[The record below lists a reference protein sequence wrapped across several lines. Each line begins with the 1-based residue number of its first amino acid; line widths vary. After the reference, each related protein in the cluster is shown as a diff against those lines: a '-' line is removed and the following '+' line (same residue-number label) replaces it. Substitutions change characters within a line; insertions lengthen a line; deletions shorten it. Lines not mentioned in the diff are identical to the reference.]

1 VGGLDSVLAAATA
14 YLLLIFWSINSNA
27 VGQRAIAYPSLGQCR
42 TAQAAV
48 STNRSAQDFGQFQ
61 ATCVPCPRG
70 VDPSSCMNES
80 IGR

>member
-48 STNRSAQDFGQFQ
+48 ASAQDFGQFQ

-70 VDPSSCMNES
+70 VDASSCMNES